1 MFLTKSI
8 RHPGAS
14 LPLLFSFFPSSY
26 LPWSRCFCYSFYQE
40 ISGPVHMSRSW
51 NASSQVGPR
60 PDLPSGDYKP
70 IISSQILR
78 RGWSAS
84 KPALGI
90 GTIEPR
96 SSKRFDSVSLLTE
109 IHPLR
114 IVRIVCL
121 PWRRCHFHGVHIS
134 NTRWIVKFF
143 IERIIGKGERERE
156 MIHRRRIIPIRA
168 LFLRKFIHSDNLR
181 VSFFS
186 KTSSWNYQTG
196 GRNAYF
202 HLFAELHIR

>member
-14 LPLLFSFFPSSY
+14 LPLPFSFFPSSY

-143 IERIIGKGERERE
+143 IERIIGKRERERDDQSAKNYSNQGAVSSY
-156 MIHRRRIIPIRA
+156 IHT
-168 LFLRKFIHSDNLR
+168 FGQSTR
-181 VSFFS
+181 VV
-186 KTSSWNYQTG
+186 
-196 GRNAYF
+196 
-202 HLFAELHIR
+202 LC